1 MDFED
6 IKKNHGE
13 RRWISWE
20 EEGYLISCVEKAE
33 ASDRKLREAIEKH
46 KNTEIG
52 SNYRIAQME
61 NRDEKLYKALKE

>member
-20 EEGYLISCVEKAE
+20 EEGYLISCVEKAKTSNE
-33 ASDRKLREAIEKH
+33 KLRKAIDAIYDPNCDCYLCVTFREALE
-46 KNTEIG
+46 E
-52 SNYRIAQME
+52 
-61 NRDEKLYKALKE
+61 